1 MKMISIGQVQPPA
14 GLPAVPP
21 VNPSYITAPMNFM
34 FRARMLWIS
43 LASWLRQY
51 MVSLYGGVGN
61 YQEASTRLFRIPA
74 EYGNVFRLFFGE
86 QPTEQYVALTQY
98 ITIFQSLLDA
108 INKNDVNSINNYTQ
122 QLYQN
127 VANNAAFFASLNPY
141 WTQAQWQT
149 LLELYTNLQIQEAQT
164 FLTKDYTTN
173 INLYDQV
180 LALTMIIG
188 DYFSEGLTNYSLI
201 QLGQNPLT

>member
-1 MKMISIGQVQPPA
+1 MS
-14 GLPAVPP
+14 
-21 VNPSYITAPMNFM
+21 
-34 FRARMLWIS
+34 
-43 LASWLRQY
+43 
-51 MVSLYGGVGN
+51 
-61 YQEASTRLFRIPA
+61 A
-74 EYGNVFRLFFGE
+74 EYGNIFRVFFGN
-86 QPTEQYVALTQY
+86 QATEQYINLLNQY
-98 ITIFQSLLDA
+98 IALFQFLLDA
-108 INKNDVNSINNYTQ
+108 ISKNDTNLINSYTQ

-127 VANNAAFFASLNPY
+127 IANNAAFFASLNPY

-188 DYFSEGLTNYSLI
+188 DYFSEGLTNYFLL
-201 QLGQNPLT
+201 QLQRPQLPAT

>member
-1 MKMISIGQVQPPA
+1 MISKGQVQPPA
-14 GLPAVPP
+14 QTPTVS
-21 VNPSYITAPMNFM
+21 PSDITTQMYLL
-34 FRARMLWIS
+34 FRARILWRD

-51 MVSLYGGVGN
+51 MISFYNGIGN
-61 YQEASTRLFRIPA
+61 YQEVSDRLFRMSA
-74 EYGNVFRLFFGE
+74 EYGNIFKVFFGD
-86 QPTEQYVALTQY
+86 QATEQYMKLLNQY
-98 ITIFQSLLDA
+98 IILFEFLLDA
-108 INKNDVNSINNYTQ
+108 LYKQDVNLINNYTQ

-149 LLELYTNLQIQEAQT
+149 LLELFTNLQIQEAQT
-164 FLTKDYTTN
+164 FLTKDYSTN

-201 QLGQNPLT
+201 QIGQQPST